1 MQRAAGHARLRRGL
15 DFHRR
20 NFTDAPLVDGLMMQE
35 KKTVG
40 STRQR
45 LLVGSLVLL
54 SLGLVPQA
62 LAARAPKGEPTE
74 PARSAPVVR
83 NTVDELRQ
91 LVDSKQ
97 LTELRTT
104 YNGSYGAS
112 LLFNTTTLQ
121 YYAAL
126 FHDKDFWRV
135 IKTDSVDNAEK
146 VYRTFVQQTEE
157 LAQVYIDTTRLEA
170 GKRYTENLVAFNEQ
184 RLRSLQQEADLQ
196 RQQSLQVSSSIQQA
210 KQQAVSLSTD
220 LRSTHSQLDALNQ
233 RIQALQ
239 AQQGNPE
246 LSLPPPEGSAPVAAP
261 APAGTTGNP

>member
-1 MQRAAGHARLRRGL
+1 MLDCRG
-15 DFHRR
+15 DWD
-20 NFTDAPLVDGLMMQE
+20 FTDELSPIEPFLDGLMMRAR
-35 KKTVG
+35 KGVVFTG
-40 STRQR
+40 RTI
-45 LLVGSLVLL
+45 LAGSLVLL
-54 SLGLVPQA
+54 SLSVVPQA
-62 LAARAPKGEPTE
+62 LAARAPKGEPVE

-83 NTVDELRQ
+83 NSVDELRQ
-91 LVDSKQ
+91 LMDSQQ

-112 LLFNTTTLQ
+112 LLFNTATLQ

-126 FHDKDFWRV
+126 FHEKDFWRV

-170 GKRYTENLVAFNEQ
+170 GKRYTDNLVAYNEQ

-210 KQQAVSLSTD
+210 RQQAVSLSTD

-246 LSLPPPEGSAPVAAP
+246 LSLPPPEASAPVSP
-261 APAGTTGNP
+261 APAGETGNP

>member
-1 MQRAAGHARLRRGL
+1 MMRERKAVVSARRCAL
-15 DFHRR
+15 
-20 NFTDAPLVDGLMMQE
+20 A
-35 KKTVG
+35 
-40 STRQR
+40 
-45 LLVGSLVLL
+45 GSLLL
-54 SLGLVPQA
+54 SLAIAPQA
-62 LAARAPKGEPTE
+62 LAARAAKADAA
-74 PARSAPVVR
+74 PAERSAPVVR

-91 LVDSKQ
+91 LMDSQQ

-112 LLFNTTTLQ
+112 LLFNSSTLQ

-126 FHDKDFWRV
+126 FHEKDFWRV

-184 RLRSLQQEADLQ
+184 RLRSLQQEAELQ

-210 KQQAVSLSTD
+210 KQQAVTLSTD

-239 AQQGNPE
+239 AQQGNPA
-246 LSLPPPEGSAPVAAP
+246 LSLPAPETSADPAATPTGEPGMPPR
-261 APAGTTGNP
+261 

>member
-1 MQRAAGHARLRRGL
+1 
-15 DFHRR
+15 
-20 NFTDAPLVDGLMMQE
+20 MMQE
-35 KKTVG
+35 RKTLG
-40 STRQR
+40 STRPR

-62 LAARAPKGEPTE
+62 LAARAPKGEATE

-91 LVDSKQ
+91 LVDAKQ

-112 LLFNTTTLQ
+112 LLFNTSTLQ

-184 RLRSLQQEADLQ
+184 RLRSLQQEAELQ

-239 AQQGNPE
+239 AQQGNPA
-246 LSLPPPEGSAPVAAP
+246 LSLPTPESSAPATAP
-261 APAGTTGNP
+261 APTGESSNP

>member
-1 MQRAAGHARLRRGL
+1 MLDCRG
-15 DFHRR
+15 DW
-20 NFTDAPLVDGLMMQE
+20 NFTDELSPIEPFVDGLMMRE
-35 KKTVG
+35 RKAVVSRGRT
-40 STRQR
+40 
-45 LLVGSLVLL
+45 LLAASLMVVAA
-54 SLGLVPQA
+54 GIAPQA
-62 LAARAPKGEPTE
+62 LAARAPKGEPAE

-83 NTVDELRQ
+83 NSVDELRQ
-91 LVDSKQ
+91 LMDSQQ

-112 LLFNTTTLQ
+112 LLFNTATLQ

-126 FHDKDFWRV
+126 FHEKDFWRV

>member
-1 MQRAAGHARLRRGL
+1 MMRNKNEVRARKRS
-15 DFHRR
+15 
-20 NFTDAPLVDGLMMQE
+20 MML
-35 KKTVG
+35 G
-40 STRQR
+40 GM
-45 LLVGSLVLL
+45 LLL
-54 SLGLVPQA
+54 SLGMATQA
-62 LAARAPKGEPTE
+62 QAARAPKGTAAE
-74 PARSAPVVR
+74 PAAPGAPVFR
-83 NTVDELRQ
+83 NSVDELRQ
-91 LVDSKQ
+91 LMDAQQ

-112 LLFNTTTLQ
+112 LLFNTSTLQ

-170 GKRYTENLVAFNEQ
+170 GKRYTENLVSYNEQ
-184 RLRSLQQEADLQ
+184 RLRSLQQEAELQ

-233 RIQALQ
+233 RIQTLQ

-246 LSLPPPEGSAPVAAP
+246 LSLPTPEPAPSAAP
-261 APAGTTGNP
+261 AVPQPADSASSTP